1 MAGEIGSVSR
11 LLARVAKWQTRWLQV
26 PVFVRTWGF
35 KSPLA
40 HHFRMPRE
48 FFANTYA
55 VKVEKI
61 RVDVVIPIFNEESC
75 LEEMHRRISKVRNL
89 ALDNLDIR
97 ATYVDDGSN
106 DASRE
111 MLTRISTNDSWVTS
125 VFLARNFG
133 HQVAVT
139 AGLAQST
146 SDYTVII
153 DGDLQDPPELVPEL
167 VEVIRNSDVH
177 IVYGKRIART
187 GETWFKRKSA
197 SVFYK
202 IIRRLSSVDIPLD
215 TGDFRIMDQQAVRTL
230 LTMPERNRFLRGMI
244 PWTGLKSEAFEYERE
259 SRHAGETKYT
269 LRKMLLL
276 AANAVATLSIAPL
289 RSIQICSMLFASMGG
304 LSLVCTAV
312 FDLFGSVSGLI
323 YLAELQILVTGALM
337 GTVGILGGYL
347 HRIQDEVRDRPLFV
361 LESIWKDGE
370 KQ

>member
-1 MAGEIGSVSR
+1 MLKEIS
-11 LLARVAKWQTRWLQV
+11 
-26 PVFVRTWGF
+26 
-35 KSPLA
+35 
-40 HHFRMPRE
+40 
-48 FFANTYA
+48 
-55 VKVEKI
+55 
-61 RVDVVIPIFNEESC
+61 
-75 LEEMHRRISKVRNL
+75 
-89 ALDNLDIR
+89 
-97 ATYVDDGSN
+97 ATDP
-106 DASRE
+106 
-111 MLTRISTNDSWVTS
+111 WVTS

-133 HQVAVT
+133 HQIAVT

-146 SDYTVII
+146 GNYTVII

-167 VEVIRNSDVH
+167 VEAIRNSDVH

-202 IIRRLSSVDIPLD
+202 IIRKLSSVDIPLD

-230 LTMPERNRFLRGMI
+230 LAMPERNRFLRGMI

-269 LRKMLLL
+269 LKKMLLL
-276 AANAVATLSIAPL
+276 AANAVAALSITPL
-289 RSIQICSMLFASMGG
+289 RSIQISGLLLTTLGS
-304 LSLVCTAV
+304 LSLLGTSVI
-312 FDLFGSVSGLI
+312 DLFGNISGLI
-323 YLAELQILVTGALM
+323 YLAGLQILLTGALM

>member
-1 MAGEIGSVSR
+1 VSPR
-11 LLARVAKWQTRWLQV
+11 L
-26 PVFVRTWGF
+26 
-35 KSPLA
+35 
-40 HHFRMPRE
+40 
-48 FFANTYA
+48 
-55 VKVEKI
+55 
-61 RVDVVIPIFNEESC
+61 VDVVIPIFNEESC
-75 LEEMHRRISKVRNL
+75 LREMHRRISAVRLGASANFEL
-89 ALDNLDIR
+89 R
-97 ATYVDDGSN
+97 AIYVDDGSS
-106 DASRE
+106 DKSQE
-111 MLTRISTNDSWVTS
+111 MLKEISAADPWVTS

-133 HQVAVT
+133 HQIAVT
-139 AGLAQST
+139 AGLTQST
-146 SDYTVII
+146 GNYTVII

-167 VEVIRNSDVH
+167 VEAIRKSDVH

-202 IIRRLSSVDIPLD
+202 IIRKLSSVDIPLD

-230 LTMPERNRFLRGMI
+230 LAMPERNRFLRGMI

-269 LRKMLLL
+269 LKKMLLL
-276 AANAVATLSIAPL
+276 AANAVAALSITPL
-289 RSIQICSMLFASMGG
+289 RSIQICGLLLTTLGS
-304 LSLVCTAV
+304 LSLLGTSVIN
-312 FDLFGSVSGLI
+312 LFGNISGLI
-323 YLAELQILVTGALM
+323 YLAGLQILLTGALM

>member
-1 MAGEIGSVSR
+1 
-11 LLARVAKWQTRWLQV
+11 
-26 PVFVRTWGF
+26 
-35 KSPLA
+35 
-40 HHFRMPRE
+40 
-48 FFANTYA
+48 
-55 VKVEKI
+55 VEEI
-61 RVDVVIPIFNEESC
+61 RVDVVIPIYNEESC
-75 LEEMHRRISKVRNL
+75 LAEIHRRITDVRNA
-89 ALDNLDIR
+89 ALKRFEIR
-97 ATYVDDGSN
+97 ATYVDDGSS
-106 DASRE
+106 DDSQE
-111 MLTRISTNDSWVTS
+111 MLKEISATDPWVTS

-133 HQVAVT
+133 HQIAVT

-146 SDYTVII
+146 GNYTVII

-167 VEVIRNSDVH
+167 VEAIRNSDVH

-202 IIRRLSSVDIPLD
+202 IIRKLSSVDIPLD

-230 LTMPERNRFLRGMI
+230 LAMPERNRFLRGMI

-269 LRKMLLL
+269 LKKMLLL
-276 AANAVATLSIAPL
+276 AANAVAALSITPL
-289 RSIQICSMLFASMGG
+289 RSIQISGLLLTTLGS
-304 LSLVCTAV
+304 LSLLGTSVI
-312 FDLFGSVSGLI
+312 DLFGNISGLI
-323 YLAELQILVTGALM
+323 YLAGLQILLTGALM

>member
-1 MAGEIGSVSR
+1 MSPR
-11 LLARVAKWQTRWLQV
+11 L
-26 PVFVRTWGF
+26 
-35 KSPLA
+35 
-40 HHFRMPRE
+40 
-48 FFANTYA
+48 
-55 VKVEKI
+55 
-61 RVDVVIPIFNEESC
+61 VDVVIPIFNEESC
-75 LEEMHRRISKVRNL
+75 LREMHRRISAVRLGASANFEL
-89 ALDNLDIR
+89 R
-97 ATYVDDGSN
+97 AIYVDDGSS
-106 DASRE
+106 DKSQE
-111 MLTRISTNDSWVTS
+111 MLKEISAADPWVTS

-133 HQVAVT
+133 HQIAVT
-139 AGLAQST
+139 AGLTQST
-146 SDYTVII
+146 GNYTVII

-167 VEVIRNSDVH
+167 VEAIRKSDVH

-202 IIRRLSSVDIPLD
+202 IIRKLSSVDIPLD

-230 LTMPERNRFLRGMI
+230 LAMPERNRFLRGMI

-269 LRKMLLL
+269 LKKMLLL
-276 AANAVATLSIAPL
+276 AANAVAALSITPL
-289 RSIQICSMLFASMGG
+289 RSIQICGLLLTTLGS
-304 LSLVCTAV
+304 LSLLGTSVIN
-312 FDLFGSVSGLI
+312 LFGNISGLI
-323 YLAELQILVTGALM
+323 YLAGLQILLTGALM

>member
-1 MAGEIGSVSR
+1 M
-11 LLARVAKWQTRWLQV
+11 
-26 PVFVRTWGF
+26 
-35 KSPLA
+35 
-40 HHFRMPRE
+40 
-48 FFANTYA
+48 
-55 VKVEKI
+55 
-61 RVDVVIPIFNEESC
+61 DVVIPIYNEESC
-75 LEEMHRRISKVRNL
+75 LVEMHRRITEVRNA
-89 ALDNLDIR
+89 ALQQFEMR
-97 ATYVDDGSN
+97 ATYVDDGSSDN
-106 DASRE
+106 SRE
-111 MLTRISTNDSWVTS
+111 MLKEISATDPWVTS

-133 HQVAVT
+133 HQIAVT
-139 AGLAQST
+139 AGLVQSVGN
-146 SDYTVII
+146 YTVII

-167 VEVIRNSDVH
+167 VEAIRNSEVH

-202 IIRRLSSVDIPLD
+202 IIRKLSSVDIPLD

-230 LTMPERNRFLRGMI
+230 LAMPERNRFLRGMI

-269 LRKMLLL
+269 LKKMLLL
-276 AANAVATLSIAPL
+276 AANAVAALSITPL
-289 RSIQICSMLFASMGG
+289 RSIQISGLLLTTLGS
-304 LSLVCTAV
+304 LSLLGTSAI
-312 FDLFGSVSGLI
+312 DLFGNISGLI
-323 YLAELQILVTGALM
+323 YLAGLQILLTGALM